1 MKDFQLIYKLIISCK
16 GEYSAREIM
25 ILVKDRKYDQ
35 HSKAEY
41 VSRVRTRENKGI
53 LGMGDN

>member
-1 MKDFQLIYKLIISCK
+1 MNLLCYKLIVSCK
-16 GEYSAREIM
+16 GEYSARENM
-25 ILVKDRKYDQ
+25 ILEKDRKYDQ
-35 HSKAEY
+35 HSKAEH